1 MVTYLLVSYT
11 LTVVEESPKATA
23 VEMIQDCE
31 QEMLIELKGCRKLRG
46 QNPVISKTP
55 TIMCLFML
63 LQPNSPL
70 TFRAIS

>member
-31 QEMLIELKGCRKLRG
+31 QKMLIELKGCRKLRG
-46 QNPVISKTP
+46 ENLVTFPRHKRVYAPAPKFSVNP
-55 TIMCLFML
+55 
-63 LQPNSPL
+63 
-70 TFRAIS
+70 

>member
-31 QEMLIELKGCRKLRG
+31 QKMLIELKGCRKLRG
-46 QNPVISKTP
+46 ENLVTFPRLHVYAPAPKFSVNP
-55 TIMCLFML
+55 
-63 LQPNSPL
+63 
-70 TFRAIS
+70 